1 MRLSYFHSPD
11 RVPAEGMAD
20 AAVAI
25 DVLRATTTM
34 AWALHHG
41 AEAIQAFADLE
52 QLDAAASAWPAGQ
65 SLRAGERGGQ
75 KLDGFDLGNS
85 PLAVTPERV
94 SGRRIFMSTT
104 NGTRAL
110 DRVRTAPL
118 LFTAALVNRSAVAQR
133 LLQHRPEQIWMVGS
147 GWEGAYSLEDSLAAG
162 ALAAALLES
171 SGMGLL
177 ELAGNDETCAAH
189 ALWQQ
194 WKDQPEAL
202 LRLASHGQRLQRLG
216 DHDADLACCA
226 AIDSLTV
233 VPSQQ
238 EPGVLRLG

>member
-1 MRLSYFHSPD
+1 
-11 RVPAEGMAD
+11 
-20 AAVAI
+20 
-25 DVLRATTTM
+25 M
-34 AWALHHG
+34 AWALQNG
-41 AEAIQAFADLE
+41 AEAIQAFADLD
-52 QLDAAASAWPAGQ
+52 QLDAAASAWPDGQ

-110 DRVRTAPL
+110 DRVRTAAL

-162 ALAAALLES
+162 ALAAALLEA

-238 EPGVLRLG
+238 EPGVLRLS

>member
-34 AWALHHG
+34 AWALHNG
-41 AEAIQAFADLE
+41 AEAIQAFADLA
-52 QLDAAASAWPAGQ
+52 QLDAAASAWPNDQ

-94 SGRRIFMSTT
+94 GGRRIFMSTT
-104 NGTRAL
+104 HGPRAL
-110 DRVRTAPL
+110 DRVRSAPML
-118 LFTAALVNRSAVAQR
+118 LTAALVNRSAVAQR

-162 ALAAALLES
+162 ALADALLEG
-171 SGMGLL
+171 SGRACWTWPATMKPAPPMPSGSNGKINPKPCSGWPATASACRAWATTMLIW
-177 ELAGNDETCAAH
+177 LAAR
-189 ALWQQ
+189 
-194 WKDQPEAL
+194 
-202 LRLASHGQRLQRLG
+202 RLTASRWFRARTNRVFCG
-216 DHDADLACCA
+216 
-226 AIDSLTV
+226 
-233 VPSQQ
+233 
-238 EPGVLRLG
+238 

>member
-34 AWALHHG
+34 AWGLHNR
-41 AEAIQAFADLE
+41 AEAIQAFADLA
-52 QLDAAASAWPAGQ
+52 QLDAAASAWPDDQ

-75 KLDGFDLGNS
+75 KLEGFDLGNS
-85 PLAVTPERV
+85 PLAVTPERIG
-94 SGRRIFMSTT
+94 GRRIFMSTT

-110 DRVRTAPL
+110 DRVRSAPML
-118 LFTAALVNRSAVAQR
+118 LTAALVNRSAVAQR
-133 LLQHRPEQIWMVGS
+133 LLQHRPDQIWMVGS

-162 ALAAALLES
+162 ALADALLEG
-171 SGMGLL
+171 SGASLL
-177 ELAGNDETCAAH
+177 DLAGNDETCAAH

-194 WKDQPEAL
+194 WKNQPEAL

-216 DHDADLACCA
+216 DHDADLSCCA
-226 AIDSLTV
+226 AVDSLTV
-233 VPSQQ
+233 VPSQD
-238 EPGVLRLG
+238 EPGVLRLS

>member
-1 MRLSYFHSPD
+1 MRLSYIHSPD
-11 RVPAEGMAD
+11 RVPTKGMAD

-34 AWALHHG
+34 AWALQNG
-41 AEAIQAFADLE
+41 AEAIQAFADLD

-110 DRVRTAPL
+110 DRVRTAPM

-162 ALAAALLES
+162 ALAAALLEG

-238 EPGVLRLG
+238 EPGVLRLS

>member
-1 MRLSYFHSPD
+1 MAQTLHSLLHAVGLPVLEGCPNPAITALTCD
-11 RVPAEGMAD
+11 SRCASNGGLFLGLPGERVDGGSFWRQTLAD
-20 AAVAI
+20 GAAAAVI
-25 DVLRATTTM
+25 
-34 AWALHHG
+34 G
-41 AEAIQAFADLE
+41 
-52 QLDAAASAWPAGQ
+52 AAAAQADPP
-65 SLRAGERGGQ
+65 
-75 KLDGFDLGNS
+75 S
-85 PLAVTPERV
+85 PRDPVVVV
-94 SGRRIFMSTT
+94 S
-104 NGTRAL
+104 
-110 DRVRTAPL
+110 DP
-118 LFTAALVNRSAVAQR
+118 VAD
-133 LLQHRPEQIWMVGS
+133 W
-147 GWEGAYSLEDSLAAG
+147 AG

-238 EPGVLRLG
+238 EPGVLRLS

>member
-34 AWALHHG
+34 AWALQNG
-41 AEAIQAFADLE
+41 AEAIQAFADLA
-52 QLDAAASAWPAGQ
+52 QLDAAASAWPDDQ

-85 PLAVTPERV
+85 PLSVTPERV
-94 SGRRIFMSTT
+94 GGRRIFMSTT

-110 DRVRTAPL
+110 DRVRSAPML
-118 LFTAALVNRSAVAQR
+118 LTAALVNRSAVAKR

-162 ALAAALLES
+162 ALADALLEG
-171 SGMGLL
+171 SGASLL
-177 ELAGNDETCAAH
+177 DLAGNDETCAAH

-216 DHDADLACCA
+216 DHEADLACCA
-226 AIDSLTV
+226 AVDSLTV
-233 VPSQQ
+233 VPSQD
-238 EPGVLRLG
+238 EPGVLRLS

>member
-11 RVPAEGMAD
+11 RVPTEGMAD

-34 AWALHHG
+34 AWALQNG
-41 AEAIQAFADLE
+41 AEAIQAFADLD

-110 DRVRTAPL
+110 DRVRTAPM

-162 ALAAALLES
+162 ALAAALLEG

-238 EPGVLRLG
+238 EPGVLRLS

>member
-34 AWALHHG
+34 AWALQNG
-41 AEAIQAFADLE
+41 AEAIQAFADLA
-52 QLDAAASAWPAGQ
+52 QLDAAASAWPDDQ

-94 SGRRIFMSTT
+94 GGRRIFMSTT

-110 DRVRTAPL
+110 DRVRSAPML
-118 LFTAALVNRSAVAQR
+118 LTAALVNRSAVAKR

-162 ALAAALLES
+162 ALADALLEG
-171 SGMGLL
+171 SGASLL
-177 ELAGNDETCAAH
+177 DLAGNDETCAAH

-194 WKDQPEAL
+194 WKDQPESL

-226 AIDSLTV
+226 AVDSLTV
-233 VPSQQ
+233 VPCQDD
-238 EPGVLRLG
+238 PGVLRLS